1 MTADRWSRWRERT
14 TSARQDSPLPG
25 HFPAARAEPATVRAR
40 RRQVVTATGIGGAG
54 LLGISLSTKAGSPQF
69 YLLTMGL
76 AGTWAAGALSS
87 GPLPLNPTQGR
98 EDARRHPVVM
108 PMLTGAAAFGLFY
121 GTAQLARHI
130 PPLNRAIGSVLRYA
144 DDGSTPLVLLTACA
158 NAVAEELFFRGA
170 LWSLVQD
177 SHPLAKTTLAYA
189 ATTAATRNPALVL
202 AGTAT
207 SVLFGLQRRT
217 SGGILAPALTHL
229 TWSLLML
236 RYLPP
241 LFQTPRPGRDHPG
254 LTGTDRTGAAWQMA
268 ADSAPAPHRTRRSA
282 RGSPW
287 ILLSFQPR
295 RFGDLI
301 SLPEQWKRLHTSAD
315 RVERTVRKYA
325 WLCIKRAPG

>member
-1 MTADRWSRWRERT
+1 MTADRRNRWRERT
-14 TSARQDSPLPG
+14 TPARQDSPLPG
-25 HFPAARAEPATVRAR
+25 YFPAAHAEPTTARAR
-40 RRQVVTATGIGGAG
+40 RRRIVTATGIGGAG
-54 LLGISLSTKAGSPQF
+54 LLGISLSTKAGSSQF

-87 GPLPLNPTQGR
+87 GPFPLGTAQGPEGAHR
-98 EDARRHPVVM
+98 SLVVM
-108 PMLTGAAAFGLFY
+108 PVLTGAGAFGLFY
-121 GTAQLARHI
+121 GAARVARHV

-144 DDGSTPLVLLTACA
+144 DDGSTPLVLLIAGA

-170 LWSLVQD
+170 LWSLAQE
-177 SHPLAKTTLAYA
+177 SHPLVTTTLAYA

-241 LFQTPRPGRDHPG
+241 LFQTPRPAEIARD
-254 LTGTDRTGAAWQMA
+254 
-268 ADSAPAPHRTRRSA
+268 
-282 RGSPW
+282 
-287 ILLSFQPR
+287 
-295 RFGDLI
+295 
-301 SLPEQWKRLHTSAD
+301 
-315 RVERTVRKYA
+315 
-325 WLCIKRAPG
+325 